1 MINGAEEKFFKK
13 LTKHWVGVALAT
25 NLEVL
30 KLLSCATGSF
40 SWTMVHD
47 VRKAVLIVQLQ
58 PYNFSFIL
66 DEKNWCC
73 TELSTTLVVSM
84 DVKNLLLIM
93 SSSEFIS
100 KKLPD
105 HLLC

>member
-25 NLEVL
+25 DLEVL
-30 KLLSCATGSF
+30 KLLSGATGSF

-73 TELSTTLVVSM
+73 TELPTTLVVSM
-84 DVKNLLLIM
+84 DIKNLLLIM
-93 SSSEFIS
+93 SSSEFIG
-100 KKLPD
+100 
-105 HLLC
+105 